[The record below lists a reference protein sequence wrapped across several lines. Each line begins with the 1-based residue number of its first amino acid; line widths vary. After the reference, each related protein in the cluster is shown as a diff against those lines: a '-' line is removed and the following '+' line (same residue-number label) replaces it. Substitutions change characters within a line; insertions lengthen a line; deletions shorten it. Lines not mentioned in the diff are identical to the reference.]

1 MRLTDRQFLRLAW
14 ITLGYAVAVII
25 WGAVVR
31 ATGSGAGCGA
41 HWPLC
46 NGEVVPLAPRV
57 QTVIEF
63 AHRTTSGLILVLTGV
78 LLWAARASY
87 PTGHAARRAAGW
99 SMVFVLIEAAVGAGI
114 VLLRLVED
122 NASALRAGYIAAHLA
137 NTLVLVGMYTWT
149 VHAAIDRTPAW
160 MPDAARRRRPWY
172 GVALLGMIVVAAAGA
187 IVALGDTLFP
197 VSTLGQGLAADRD
210 PAAHFLIRLRMWH
223 PLLAVTLTIYVL
235 SVLWQS
241 DAVDE
246 AAVARPAR
254 LAQGLILGQV
264 ALGVVNIVFLAP
276 LWLQMLHLAV
286 SNLLWVA
293 LVWIW
298 LAARGPKGPR
308 LPSAP

>member
-1 MRLTDRQFLRLAW
+1 MRLSERQFLRLAW
-14 ITLGYAVAVII
+14 VTLGYAIAVII

-31 ATGSGAGCGA
+31 ATSSGAGCGA

-46 NGEVVPLAPRV
+46 NGDVVPLAPRV

-63 AHRTTSGLILVLTGV
+63 AHRTTSGLILLLTAALV
-78 LLWAARASY
+78 WAARSSY
-87 PTGHAARRAAGW
+87 PAGHAARRAAGW

-149 VHAAIDRTPAW
+149 VYAAVPRAAAW
-160 MPDAARRRRPWY
+160 TAEAAARRRPWF
-172 GVALLGMIVVAAAGA
+172 GAALLGLIVVAAAGA

-197 VSTLGQGLAADRD
+197 AATLREGLAADRD

-223 PLLAVTLTIYVL
+223 PLLAVTLSVYVL
-235 SVLWQS
+235 SVIWQS
-241 DAVDE
+241 DATDV
-246 AAVARPAR
+246 AAVKTPAR
-254 LAQGLILGQV
+254 LAQWLIMGQV

-276 LWLQMLHLAV
+276 LALQMLHLAV

-293 LVWIW
+293 LVWLW
-298 LAARGPKGPR
+298 LAARGPEGPR
-308 LPSAP
+308 LR